1 MANQESQTYVILT
14 PAGVLHGFSQID
26 PSEQQRA
33 LQAMLA
39 PEQTLSA
46 YEWGERYSDLW
57 LDIFIEEG
65 WVELLEAPILA
76 PQVQLDNFLR
86 YVSASLSGS
95 RRVAIASDE
104 GFCIAKLGFT
114 QEEADTLCVAAAD
127 FFSFLQRQRQ
137 RGWAVQGQAVSFFST
152 IDMLL
157 PNTSF
162 VFLWIND
169 AGYWII
175 IEDEPLLNN
184 RAFVELV
191 WGIKSTGERFKQRAQ
206 VGVEE
211 ETDASDTT
219 EVSDASDTTEA
230 SSQP

>member
-1 MANQESQTYVILT
+1 MATQHKDIYVILT
-14 PAGVLHGFSQID
+14 PAGVLHSFSQVE

-33 LQAMLA
+33 LQAMLS
-39 PEQTLSA
+39 PHQTLLA
-46 YEWGERYSDLW
+46 QAWIERYSELW
-57 LDIFIEEG
+57 LDMFVEEG
-65 WVELLEAPILA
+65 WVELIEKPIVAPR
-76 PQVQLDNFLR
+76 VQLDNFLR

-104 GFCIAKLGFT
+104 GFCLAKLGFT
-114 QEEADTLCVAAAD
+114 QQEADTLCVAAAD

-137 RGWAVQGQAVSFFST
+137 RGWAINAQAVSFFSG
-152 IDMLL
+152 IDMLM
-157 PNTSF
+157 PDTSF

-191 WGIKSTGERFKQRAQ
+191 WGIKANAERS
-206 VGVEE
+206 E
-211 ETDASDTT
+211 
-219 EVSDASDTTEA
+219 
-230 SSQP
+230 QPAESALDENAE